1 MLAFVK
7 RKKLSMKKI
16 LMISCALIFLNS
28 ITAQETKTVV
38 NDENAEIRSVANFTG
53 IKVSG
58 GVALYISQGNEH
70 AVAISASDKKYNDKV
85 ITEVKNG
92 ILNIYLEKGAWN
104 GWNWKNTYIKAY
116 VTVKE
121 LEKLEASGA
130 SGVKIVE
137 GINCSN
143 LKLNLSGA
151 STLKGEINANVFK
164 VDASGASVITLT
176 GKATN
181 ANIDFSGASV
191 LRALDFTVENCK
203 VDASGA
209 SSLTINV
216 TKQLDAEAS
225 GASSIKHK
233 GNASVTNISATGASS
248 IKKMDR

>member
-1 MLAFVK
+1 
-7 RKKLSMKKI
+7 MKKI
-16 LMISCALIFLNS
+16 FMICSALLVFSS
-28 ITAQETKTVV
+28 INAQETKTVV
-38 NDENAEIRSVANFTG
+38 NDENAEMRSVANFTG

-58 GVALYISQGNEH
+58 GVALYISQGSEH
-70 AVAISASDKKYNDKV
+70 AVAISSSDKKYNDKV
-85 ITEVKNG
+85 VTEVKNG
-92 ILNIYLEKGAWN
+92 ILNIYLDKGAWN

-116 VTVKE
+116 VTVKD

-130 SGVKIVE
+130 SGVRIVE
-137 GINCSN
+137 GINCST
-143 LKLNLSGA
+143 LKVNLSGA
-151 STLKGEINANVFK
+151 STLKGEVKANVFK
-164 VDASGASVITLT
+164 VDASGASVVTLS
-176 GKATN
+176 GKAAN

-191 LRALDFTVENCK
+191 LRAIDFTVENCK

-248 IKKMDR
+248 IKKIDR